1 MIVEDRDLANATRA
15 LVEWARTRALPFWAE
30 RGFDRTHGRFEE
42 RLSMDGGLLP
52 DAPVRLM
59 VQGRQIFVYAQ
70 AAALCWRDDARELVE
85 TAFHSMVRD
94 FHHADGAS
102 GWVHSI
108 SRNGGVVDDRRDTYA
123 HAFVLL
129 AIASYVGATG
139 DRKALAVADDTL
151 AFLDAN
157 ASAGAS
163 GGYLDALPPFDDMRR
178 QNPHM
183 HLFEST
189 LALFEAS
196 GEERYLARANALFDL
211 FARAFFQRESGVL
224 LEYFDRDLKPFKG
237 EVGRIVEPGHHFEWI
252 WLLRR
257 FSRFSGRE
265 VSKHIDGLYDHA
277 LRFGSDAS
285 GMPYDEILVEGAPRL
300 RSHRAW
306 PVTEA
311 IKAHVI
317 EAEEGRAGAC
327 ARATMFSRLLA
338 KHFLLDE
345 PVGGWIDRLDEHG
358 RSVSDF
364 MPASTFYHVFCAIAE
379 LTRAQSATHAMGG

>member
-1 MIVEDRDLANATRA
+1 MIIRNEDLANATRA
-15 LVEWARTRALPFWAE
+15 LLDWSRERALPFWAE
-30 RGFDRTHGRFEE
+30 RGFDRARGRFEE
-42 RLSMDGGLLP
+42 RLSMNGDLLP
-52 DAPVRLM
+52 EAPVRLM
-59 VQGRQIFVYAQ
+59 VQGRQIFVYAR
-70 AAALCWRDDARELVE
+70 AATLGWRGGAHDLVA

-94 FHHADGAS
+94 FHAVDGAP

-108 SRNGGVVDDRRDTYA
+108 SREGRVVDARRDTYA

-129 AIASYVGATG
+129 AIASYVEATG
-139 DRKALAVADDTL
+139 DRKALTLADEIL

-157 ASAGAS
+157 ASGGAS
-163 GGYLDALPPFDDMRR
+163 GGYVDAIPPFDEMRR

-183 HLFEST
+183 HLFESM

-196 GEERYLARANALFDL
+196 GEERYLSRARGLFDL
-211 FARAFFQRESGVL
+211 FVRAFYQSDAGAL
-224 LEYFDRDLKPFKG
+224 LEYFDRDLRPWRG
-237 EVGRIVEPGHHFEWI
+237 EVGRVVEPGHHFEWI

-257 FSRFSGRE
+257 FSRFSG
-265 VSKHIDGLYDHA
+265 VDSSPQVDGLYGHA
-277 LRFGSDAS
+277 LRFGAGADGLPFDEVLID
-285 GMPYDEILVEGAPRL
+285 GMPRL

-327 ARATMFSRLLA
+327 DRATMFSHMLSQR
-338 KHFLLDE
+338 FLLDA
-345 PVGGWIDRLDEHG
+345 PVAGWVDRLDEQG
-358 RSVSDF
+358 RGVSDF

-379 LTRAQSATHAMGG
+379 LARAQAMSRAMGG